1 MGNRTIAAVV
11 VTAVVVVC
19 LMFLGLRYGGHLTGS
34 SHDEAAD
41 DTSNASTQDQSQPQP
56 PQFPKMELQ
65 GQFAGP
71 LKGTMI
77 QRWRDPVD
85 GTICYIYLPMVVHH
99 KPAPSG
105 YVEYGSNTIGS
116 ISCIREAAAK

>member
-71 LKGTMI
+71 LKGTRI

-85 GTICYIYLPMVVHH
+85 GTICYI
-99 KPAPSG
+99 
-105 YVEYGSNTIGS
+105 
-116 ISCIREAAAK
+116 

>member
-1 MGNRTIAAVV
+1 MINKTVASVAI
-11 VTAVVVVC
+11 TAVVVAGVM
-19 LMFLGLRYGGHLTGS
+19 LLGLRYGSRLIGS
-34 SHDEAAD
+34 SSD
-41 DTSNASTQDQSQPQP
+41 DTSNASTQDQAQQQP

-105 YVEYGSNTIGS
+105 YVEYGSSTIGS
-116 ISCIREAAAK
+116 ISCIRDPSAVK